1 MKIFNFKLESKL
13 DLHFDV
19 KFNGE
24 SNGDSLKA
32 QKPYLYPLYYMAFI
46 DPAPYRHKNERIERQ
61 KDTNNHVSFLAG
73 VTLCVLRLI
82 ISLIKVKLFCQS
94 STFQNDINF
103 RPNILTTFK
112 NKGKSYAIK

>member
-46 DPAPYRHKNERIERQ
+46 DPSSYRHKNERIERQ

-82 ISLIKVKLFCQS
+82 CIICSCSFSSQS
-94 STFQNDINF
+94 I
-103 RPNILTTFK
+103 
-112 NKGKSYAIK
+112 YA

>member
-24 SNGDSLKA
+24 SNGDSPKA
-32 QKPYLYPLYYMAFI
+32 QKPYLHPLYYMAFI
-46 DPAPYRHKNERIERQ
+46 DPASYRHKNERIERQ

-82 ISLIKVKLFCQS
+82 MSLYCERDPCPKSKS
-94 STFQNDINF
+94 SHVRILINIV
-103 RPNILTTFK
+103 N
-112 NKGKSYAIK
+112 Y

>member
-32 QKPYLYPLYYMAFI
+32 QKPYLRPLYYMAFI

-61 KDTNNHVSFLAG
+61 KDTYNHVSFLAG

-82 ISLIKVKLFCQS
+82 CCSNHESPIA
-94 STFQNDINF
+94 
-103 RPNILTTFK
+103 LTHARSRSAGVRK
-112 NKGKSYAIK
+112 RDGALVRASI